1 MRGGGERGAE
11 GEGWG
16 LREEEGGREGT
27 GQERGDTKRQMNGWE
42 REGGGGRSAGRKRS
56 GRGVGGGA
64 PCCPPALGKCSNAHR
79 RGLES
84 LPLREPR
91 AATPKWGPRP
101 GGSRDNWLYTQ
112 PLSLML

>member
-56 GRGVGGGA
+56 GRGVGGEPHVARPPSANAQMLTAGA
-64 PCCPPALGKCSNAHR
+64 WKAFLCGNRGR
-79 RGLES
+79 RLRNGDPGQVGAGTIGFIHS
-84 LPLREPR
+84 PL
-91 AATPKWGPRP
+91 A
-101 GGSRDNWLYTQ
+101 
-112 PLSLML
+112 